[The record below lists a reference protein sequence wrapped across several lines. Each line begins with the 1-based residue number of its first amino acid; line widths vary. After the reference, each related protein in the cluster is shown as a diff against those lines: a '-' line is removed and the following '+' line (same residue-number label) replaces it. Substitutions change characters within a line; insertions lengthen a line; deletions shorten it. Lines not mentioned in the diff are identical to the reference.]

1 MATIR
6 QAAIEN
12 DKAKEGKTCEKTQYL
27 TGFSCPKNTPDVGQ
41 PGVILYGD
49 DEVQEQESRNQPIFK
64 KTSPKGK
71 QGC

>member
-27 TGFSCPKNTPDVGQ
+27 TGFSYPRNTPDVGQ

-49 DEVQEQESRNQPIFK
+49 DARFANRKAGISLFQK
-64 KTSPKGK
+64 K
-71 QGC
+71 